1 MLSFQRMGESNSIL
15 RQSSASFLAMEKLLK
30 DTSST
35 ILTNVEC
42 SITEMVF
49 NENSRGVEKEQ
60 STSGTSQPL
69 YDLAQV
75 NKAFTTV

>member
-49 NENSRGVEKEQ
+49 NETAVELRRSKV
-60 STSGTSQPL
+60 
-69 YDLAQV
+69 QV
-75 NKAFTTV
+75 VPANHFMI